1 MLKKR
6 NADWASARK
15 QKNEFQKI
23 KIKTLNQ
30 QRVEKVNT
38 IVTEDRVG
46 EERDGQKS
54 ALRHLPTTSFSED
67 KFLSFTFNVTIFNR
81 ENSYLV

>member
-6 NADWASARK
+6 NADWASAKK
-15 QKNEFQKI
+15 QKTEFH

-54 ALRHLPTTSFSED
+54 ALRHLLIISFSED